1 LRAHAIVVLALFLAV
16 AASVTAVASDRPT
29 VSQVAQLSGSDLQP
43 AAYFGSS
50 IAVSSNTIAVAAP
63 VLNGTTPAIYVF
75 EEPSSGWEN
84 MTQTAKL
91 APISTCYLDSPLA
104 ISSDGSTI
112 VASFQGCTSQGRLLE
127 YGWLEVFV
135 RPASGWQDMAK
146 PTAVLSLQNGGLH
159 DFVGQTVAISPGG
172 NTIATTGYVYS
183 TKRSFL
189 LLFDKPSG
197 GWVSMNPTENLTM
210 PGTTG
215 NPVALN
221 GNIVAVNDQGN
232 GYVLVYQ
239 RTPSGLQQL
248 AILYPSTSD
257 GLEHA
262 LAMDDNTIVAGS
274 LTSNNGNGAAYVFT
288 KPTTGWANATETAQ
302 LSVQGL
308 SAVYSFSLT
317 LALSE
322 RGIIVG
328 GYSDSAAY
336 LYLEPTDGWQTT
348 SQPSVTLP
356 STDQMFGFAVG
367 ISGATIVVGDP
378 TAGPKEGTVYV
389 FEAN

>member
-1 LRAHAIVVLALFLAV
+1 MRTRKAIVGLGLHFALSLI
-16 AASVTAVASDRPT
+16 AVASDRPT
-29 VSQVAQLSGSDLQP
+29 LSQVAQLTGSDLQGG
-43 AAYFGSS
+43 AYFGSS
-50 IAVSSNTIAVAAP
+50 IAVASNTIAVGSPA
-63 VLNGTTPAIYVF
+63 LNGKTPAIYVF
-75 EEPSSGWEN
+75 EKPSSGWGN

-91 APISTCYLDSPLA
+91 TRISTCYLDSPLA

-135 RPASGWQDMAK
+135 RPSSGWQDMAQ

-159 DFVGQTVAISPGG
+159 NFVGQTVAISPSG
-172 NTIATTGYVYS
+172 NTIVTTGYIYIRN
-183 TKRSFL
+183 RSFL

-197 GWVSMNPTENLTM
+197 GWVNMSPTENLTM

-215 NPVALN
+215 NPVALRDDM
-221 GNIVAVNDQGN
+221 VAVNDQGN

-248 AILYPSTSD
+248 AILYPSTFN
-257 GLEHA
+257 GLEYA
-262 LAMDDNTIVAGS
+262 LAMNDNTIVAGS
-274 LTSNNGNGAAYVFT
+274 LTSNNGSGAAYVFA

-308 SAVYSFSLT
+308 SSVYSFSL
-317 LALSE
+317 ALGLSG
-322 RGIIVG
+322 RAIVVG

-336 LYLEPTDGWQTT
+336 LYVEPAGGWQTT
-348 SQPSVTLP
+348 SQPSATLA
-356 STDQMFGFAVG
+356 SSDQQFGYAVG
-367 ISGATIVVGDP
+367 ISGTTIVVGDP
-378 TAGPKEGTVYV
+378 TEGTQTGTVYV